1 MYVPIEYIGFDQLN
15 ILLTKPELNSEY
27 GVEIQHCFNEH
38 TMIFTLINGGCKYLP
53 QKSDYEKVTYM
64 SMNTTIAQ
72 GADRIFLDA
81 VMELKKEVR
90 DESRKES

>member
-1 MYVPIEYIGFDQLN
+1 
-15 ILLTKPELNSEY
+15 
-27 GVEIQHCFNEH
+27 
-38 TMIFTLINGGCKYLP
+38 MIFTLINGGCKYLP